1 MKKQIANQIG
11 LFLIGIFFLVSAY
24 CIDIFVFPVVTT
36 FQVSM
41 IDRSGDDLLIS
52 GTLKKSRSCALLQ
65 DVQAFTSR
73 GERLPIVFLDRK
85 ESATFSRPAIDGA
98 NQPFGPWLIKG
109 GNNETFS
116 MYSIHRCHALWTKE
130 TRLATVAS

>member
-1 MKKQIANQIG
+1 MKNRVTNQIG
-11 LFLIGIFFLVSAY
+11 LFLIGIFFIVSAY
-24 CIDIFVFPVVTT
+24 CIDVFIFPVVTS
-36 FQVSM
+36 FNVS
-41 IDRSGDDLLIS
+41 IIELAGDDVIVS

-65 DVQAFTSR
+65 DVQAFTSI

-109 GNNETFS
+109 GNNETFAL
-116 MYSIHRCHALWTKE
+116 YSLHRCHALWTKE
-130 TRLATVAS
+130 TRLATVTS